1 MATTPRDA
9 ADVAAVSRS
18 AAEMSATQRSAAN
31 TAAAIPSAIA
41 NPGPLGLSG
50 FALTTFVLSIA
61 NAGLFPKTNDSL
73 VVLGLAVFYGGLAQ
87 LLAGMWEFRSGNTFG
102 ATAFTSY
109 GAFWLSFA
117 ALFLP
122 GLGGAAALISN
133 NALGVYLIGWAI
145 VTGLLM
151 LGALRTNGA
160 TAAVFILLFLTFL
173 LLGIGKWA
181 NASGWTHLGGWVG
194 ILTAIA
200 AWYTALAGILAGV
213 SGGRIALPVFPL
225 A

>member
-9 ADVAAVSRS
+9 ADMAAVS
-18 AAEMSATQRSAAN
+18 RSAAN
-31 TAAAIPSAIA
+31 TAAAIPWAIA

-50 FALTTFVLSIA
+50 FALTTFVLSVA
-61 NAGLFPKTNDSL
+61 NAGLFPKSSDTL
-73 VVLGLAVFYGGLAQ
+73 VVLGLAVFYGGLSQ
-87 LLAGMWEFRSGNTFG
+87 LLAGMWEFRAGNTFG
-102 ATAFTSY
+102 ATAFTSF

-122 GLGGAAALISN
+122 GLGGAAALIDSK
-133 NALGVYLIGWAI
+133 ALGVYLLGWAI
-145 VTGLLM
+145 ITGLLA

-160 TAAVFILLFLTFL
+160 TAAVFVLLFLTFL
-173 LLGIGKWA
+173 CLAIGA
-181 NASGWTHLGGWVG
+181 LSNTTIVSTNASGWTHIGGWVG
-194 ILTAIA
+194 IVTAIV